1 MPGIPNRPE
10 RAFSKYDTM
19 DDEALRSF
27 LRLDASKPEAEAAD
41 TEELLYVMGVL
52 EKRRKERGEA
62 RDAKKA
68 FEEFKKYYDPRSE
81 AAQEPEA
88 SAKVLE
94 LPSKKKTAPRW
105 KRKLAIAAAVAVLLV
120 GCTLS
125 VGAAKFDLWELF
137 VKFTRETLYIDADN
151 GDNQVQTVDTVKQY
165 PYSDFPEVLRQH
177 GMSGTIIPT
186 WLPEGFVFADRHID
200 ESPLIHVYN
209 EFYVNGDKS
218 FTVEVM
224 ENRSDSSIYF
234 QQLDSEV
241 EVYQKNDYVFYILR
255 NDAQYQATCIDGA
268 IQTSFW
274 GNLTHEEI
282 VQMIESIKKV

>member
-10 RAFSKYDTM
+10 RAFSKYDAM

-41 TEELLYVMGVL
+41 TEKLLYVMGVL
-52 EKRRKERGEA
+52 AKRRKERGEA

-88 SAKVLE
+88 STKVLE

-137 VKFTRETLYIDADN
+137 VKFTRETLFVESDDGGGLERITDSAS
-151 GDNQVQTVDTVKQY
+151 QY

-177 GMSGTIIPT
+177 GMSGAIIPT
-186 WLPEGFVFADRHID
+186 WLPEGFAFEDRYIR
-200 ESPLIHVYN
+200 ETPLNRIFH
-209 EFYVNGDKS
+209 ERYVNGDK
-218 FTVEVM
+218 TLTIEIT
-224 ENRSDSSIYF
+224 ENQKGTPI
-234 QQLDSEV
+234 QLEQLGSEV
-241 EVYQKNDYVFYILR
+241 EIYQRNDYVFYLFQ
-255 NDAQYQATCIDGA
+255 NNSQYQATCVDGA
-268 IQTSFW
+268 IQYVFW
-274 GNLTHEEI
+274 GHLTHEETI
-282 VQMIESIKKV
+282 QMLDSIKKV